1 MVQEWIILE
10 NMSCVLEFVENIS
23 RFFSKVGGKIW
34 GWEGYIG
41 SNAKIVLQCLQEN
54 AMRAEVE
61 IKTELGHFE
70 FNLGAPQIYCQ
81 VKLSKA
87 IKPLN
92 INLKQIIFDKG
103 VLAKYYNDKV
113 KIPLN

>member
-1 MVQEWIILE
+1 MT
-10 NMSCVLEFVENIS
+10 
-23 RFFSKVGGKIW
+23 
-34 GWEGYIG
+34 
-41 SNAKIVLQCLQEN
+41 
-54 AMRAEVE
+54 AEVE

-103 VLAKYYNDKV
+103 ELAKCCNNKV
-113 KIPLN
+113 KIPLD

>member
-1 MVQEWIILE
+1 
-10 NMSCVLEFVENIS
+10 
-23 RFFSKVGGKIW
+23 
-34 GWEGYIG
+34 
-41 SNAKIVLQCLQEN
+41 
-54 AMRAEVE
+54 MRAEVE

-70 FNLGAPQIYCQ
+70 FNLGAPQIYRQ

-103 VLAKYYNDKV
+103 VLAKCCNV
-113 KIPLN
+113 RLNMMFSNPVTKFICSCTSAENGEKR

>member
-1 MVQEWIILE
+1 MRLE
-10 NMSCVLEFVENIS
+10 GVHRIKCKNSLSCSVC
-23 RFFSKVGGKIW
+23 K
-34 GWEGYIG
+34 
-41 SNAKIVLQCLQEN
+41 EN

-103 VLAKYYNDKV
+103 VLAKCCNDKV
-113 KIPLN
+113 KIPLD

>member
-1 MVQEWIILE
+1 MT
-10 NMSCVLEFVENIS
+10 
-23 RFFSKVGGKIW
+23 
-34 GWEGYIG
+34 
-41 SNAKIVLQCLQEN
+41 
-54 AMRAEVE
+54 AEVE

-87 IKPLN
+87 MKPLN

-103 VLAKYYNDKV
+103 VLAKCCNGKV
-113 KIPLN
+113 KIPLD